1 VLVIGVA
8 YKADV
13 NDMRESPALKVISLL
28 MERGANVTYHDPH
41 VAELE
46 PGHGI
51 DTAMRSVDLTDEVL
65 AAADAVVVV
74 TAHSGIDWQRVADRS
89 RLVVDFRNAVPRGEN
104 VWTL

>member
-1 VLVIGVA
+1 MLVIGVA

-28 MERGANVTYHDPH
+28 RERGADVSYHDPH
-41 VAELE
+41 VPALE
-46 PGHGI
+46 PGHGV
-51 DTAMRSVDLTDEVL
+51 DAAMHSTDLTDEAL
-65 AAADAVVVV
+65 ESADAVVVV

-89 RLVVDFRNAVPRGEN
+89 RLVMDFRNAVPRGEN